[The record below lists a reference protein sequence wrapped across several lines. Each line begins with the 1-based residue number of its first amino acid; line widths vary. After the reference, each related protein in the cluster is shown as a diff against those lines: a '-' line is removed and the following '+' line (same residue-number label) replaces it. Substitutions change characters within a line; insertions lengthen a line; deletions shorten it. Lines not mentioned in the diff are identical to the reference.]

1 MNSNGLDMIDNTTAQ
16 RDEPKVLLRT
26 ENLTK
31 SFMTDSGQ
39 LTVLKDVNLAIAARE
54 RIAVVGESG
63 SGKTTLMH
71 ILGTLDRPTSG
82 HCYFE
87 STDLFSLKTDQ
98 LDHFRNQQL
107 GFVFQ
112 FHQLLPEFTALE
124 NVMMPALIAGHNRRQ
139 AAEMAQTLLSQTG
152 LQQRLTH
159 KPGQL
164 SGGEQQRVAI
174 ARALVLKPRIL
185 IADEPTG
192 NLDSNTSDG
201 IYSLLDRVYLEYDL
215 TMIMVTHNDEL
226 AARMDRTLRICDGC
240 VTG

>member
-1 MNSNGLDMIDNTTAQ
+1 MIDNVTEQ
-16 RDEPKVLLRT
+16 QDDSRVLLRT

-31 SFMTDSGQ
+31 SFRTEGGA
-39 LTVLKDVNLAIAARE
+39 LTVLQDVNIAISACE

-87 STDLFSLKTDQ
+87 STDLFSLKTDE

-124 NVMMPALIAGHNRRQ
+124 NVMMPALIAGKNRRQ
-139 AAEMAQTLLSQTG
+139 ATALARKLLSETG
-152 LQQRLTH
+152 LEQRLHH

-174 ARALVLKPRIL
+174 ARALVLQPRIL

-192 NLDSNTSDG
+192 NLDSATSDS
-201 IYSLLDRVYLEYDL
+201 IYSLLDRVHKEYDL
-215 TMIMVTHNDEL
+215 TMIIVTHNDEL
-226 AARMDRTLRICDGC
+226 AGRMDRTLRICDGR
-240 VTG
+240 VMG

>member
-1 MNSNGLDMIDNTTAQ
+1 MIETAAKQ
-16 RDEPKVLLRT
+16 QCDLQVLLRT

-31 SFMTDSGQ
+31 SFMTEGGS
-39 LTVLKDVNLAIAARE
+39 LTVLKDVNIAISAGE

-87 STDLFSLKTDQ
+87 STDLFSLKADE

-124 NVMMPALIAGHNRRQ
+124 NVMMPALISGQNRRQ
-139 AAEMAQTLLSQTG
+139 ASILAQKLLHETG
-152 LQQRLTH
+152 LEHRLDH

-192 NLDSNTSDG
+192 NLDSTTSDG
-201 IYSLLDRVYLEYDL
+201 IYSLLDRVHKEYDL
-215 TMIMVTHNDEL
+215 TMIVVTHNDEL
-226 AARMDRTLRICDGC
+226 AGRMDRTLKIFDGQ
-240 VTG
+240 VVS